1 MFEVASE
8 ELHFQQPGPSLID
21 VLHDSPRLCEL
32 LPQCSRQ
39 MLAATCSSLHTW
51 FRQQI
56 IFAKIGRP
64 YDLLRLKPSDWPK
77 LAAVHLR
84 THMQPKDF
92 GRATTDI
99 HRHLQGHWHLD
110 VEIHLEKPYD
120 ACTSRQK
127 MRFAVQHDWL
137 LLISPL
143 GRPHLADHD
152 LSPQQYEILSQFVDT
167 EQRNTTQITISL
179 QRQPED
185 ATTAR
190 TESSPSFLPGNLWF
204 CFGRQKS
211 PQVYALHLRH
221 QQWSLACAQSF
232 VRCSFPS
239 LCIVRWCGGNLSAPV
254 CAVLNQARLPSL
266 RHLFLTS
273 QCITAAGLPELLR
286 GSWCTD
292 LESLHLEGNA
302 LGEEG
307 AKALCLGRWRALEV
321 CGLVDCGMSSH
332 AAVTYLARARF
343 PKLRVMHL
351 TGNHFEAGAIA
362 CLAVA
367 QWRKLEHMTLSWQD
381 LDVGACDVL
390 GVCRAAAARYPCSP
404 PAQQNGYAALKKEEQ
419 VCVHL
424 KGSVFP
430 SIKTIT
436 LVR

>member
-1 MFEVASE
+1 
-8 ELHFQQPGPSLID
+8 
-21 VLHDSPRLCEL
+21 
-32 LPQCSRQ
+32 
-39 MLAATCSSLHTW
+39 MLAATCSSLQTW

-64 YDLLRLKPSDWPK
+64 YELLRLKPSDWPK
-77 LAAVHLR
+77 VAAVQLH

-92 GRATTDI
+92 GRATTDS
-99 HRHLQGHWHLD
+99 HRHLQGHWHCD
-110 VEIHLEKPYD
+110 VEILLEKPYD

-143 GRPHLADHD
+143 GRPHHADHD
-152 LSPQQYEILSQFVDT
+152 LSPQQFVDT
-167 EQRNTTQITISL
+167 KQRNTTQIVINL

-185 ATTAR
+185 TTSAQ
-190 TESSPSFLPGNLWF
+190 TESSPSYLPGNLWS
-204 CFGRQKS
+204 CFGRQEW
-211 PQVYALHLRH
+211 PQVYALRLRH
-221 QQWSLACAQSF
+221 QQWSLACAQGF

-239 LCIVRWCGGNLSAPV
+239 LCVVRWCGGNLSAPV

-286 GSWCTD
+286 GSWCSS
-292 LESLHLEGNA
+292 LESLHLDGNA

-307 AKALCLGRWRALEV
+307 AKALCLGQWRALEV
-321 CGLVDCGMSSH
+321 CGLTDCGMSSH
-332 AAVTYLARARF
+332 TAVTYLARARF

-362 CLAVA
+362 CFAVA
-367 QWRKLEHMTLSWQD
+367 RWRELEHMALTWQD

-390 GVCRAAAARYPCSP
+390 GVCRAAAARYPGSTS
-404 PAQQNGYAALKKEEQ
+404 AQQNGYTSLTEEGQ
-419 VCVHL
+419 VCVHP

-436 LVR
+436 LIC